1 MQNSDG
7 QDADDQDSDGT
18 DLFTGSLTIRVA
30 TVSPPNVIAATV
42 TPLNLATSA
51 PELTAIVGWEGILTL
66 SSTVRLEADSHLW
79 SRLVHLLWA
88 VLGPDTAPE
97 PAEFAAGAWSSVVL
111 STQELDGPLHHS
123 VLVVVERDDWSARL
137 IRSNRNLLGLE
148 LPIPV
153 ELRSLDAGS
162 VLVEMTSRLL
172 VGQSWLWPSMSH
184 G

>member
-1 MQNSDG
+1 MTDTNAQEA
-7 QDADDQDSDGT
+7 ADCL
-18 DLFTGSLTIRVA
+18 DLFTGTLTIRVA

-42 TPLNLATSA
+42 TPLNLATSD
-51 PELTAIVGWEGILTL
+51 PELTAIVGWEGIQTL
-66 SSTVRLEADSHLW
+66 SSTVRLEADSHPW

-88 VLGPDTAPE
+88 VLGPDTTPE
-97 PAEFAAGAWSSVVL
+97 PAELVAGAWSGVVL

-123 VLVVVERDDWSARL
+123 VLVVVERADWSARL
-137 IRSNRNLLGLE
+137 IRSDRNRLGLE

-172 VGQSWLWPSMSH
+172 VGQSWLWPSTSAV
-184 G
+184 